1 MHDLIV
7 KGGLVVDGTGS
18 APFAADMAVDGDV
31 ITAVGKVDERA
42 RHVVDADGAVVAPG
56 WIDVHTHYDGQLTW
70 DDHLEGSASNGVT
83 TVVTGNCGVGFAPVR
98 PGQESDLIDM
108 MEGVEDIP
116 GTALYEGIPWGSWE
130 SFPEYIGYLRSQ
142 SWAVDVGLQ
151 IPHGPL
157 RYYVM
162 GPRSWDD
169 DPGKSAAT
177 AGELAQMVGLVRD
190 ARAAGALGFSTS
202 RILFHRAMSG
212 YSVPG
217 TFAPEEELR
226 ALAGALREA
235 GPAVIQA
242 IPGGVNRKPSRAED
256 PYDLGDEVRMFG
268 RISRDCDVRI
278 TFTTAQSNEDPDAWR
293 MALDTARA
301 QNSAGAHLSPMIA
314 PRGATIL
321 TTLQGYHYFMQ
332 RPTFLR
338 YAGLPHAEMVA
349 ALRRPE
355 VKQAILAES
364 DVPDPKP
371 GSMRNSLPAMF
382 SHSLS
387 RTFPLRMPLNY
398 EPDQTESLDAL
409 AAQAGRDPFEFL
421 YDFLL
426 DEDGTAVGMLIAANY
441 AHGNLDIC
449 REMLLHPDTVSGLSD
464 AGAHVNFICDMG
476 VATFHLT
483 HWVRDRSRGETV
495 PIELAVAKLTG
506 VAARTFGLTD
516 RGELT
521 AGKRADINVID
532 LDNLTTERPMLLR
545 DLPAGGSR
553 FLQPAT
559 GYVTTIKNGV
569 QTRIADQDT
578 GLRLGRIVGSG
589 G

>member
-18 APFAADMAVDGDV
+18 APYTADVAVDGDV
-31 ITAVGKVDERA
+31 ITAVGKADERA

-130 SFPEYIGYLRSQ
+130 SFPEYIDYLRRQ
-142 SWAVDVGLQ
+142 SWAIDVGLQ

-157 RYYVM
+157 
-162 GPRSWDD
+162 
-169 DPGKSAAT
+169 
-177 AGELAQMVGLVRD
+177 RD

-217 TFAPEEELR
+217 TFAPEDELR
-226 ALAGALREA
+226 ALAGALRES
-235 GPAVIQA
+235 GPAVVQA

-278 TFTTAQSNEDPDAWR
+278 TFTTAQSNEDPDAWQ
-293 MALDTARA
+293 MALHTARA
-301 QNSAGAHLSPMIA
+301 ENSAGAHLSPMIS

-338 YAGLPHAEMVA
+338 YASLSHAEMVA

-398 EPDQTESLDAL
+398 EPDRTESLEAL

-421 YDFLL
+421 YDFLI

-506 VAARTFGLTD
+506 VAAGTFGLTD

-532 LDNLTTERPMLLR
+532 LDNLTTERPMLLQ

-559 GYVTTIKNGV
+559 GYITTIKNGV
-569 QTRIADQDT
+569 QTRVADKDT
-578 GLRLGRIVGSG
+578 GLRLGRIVRSSS
-589 G
+589 